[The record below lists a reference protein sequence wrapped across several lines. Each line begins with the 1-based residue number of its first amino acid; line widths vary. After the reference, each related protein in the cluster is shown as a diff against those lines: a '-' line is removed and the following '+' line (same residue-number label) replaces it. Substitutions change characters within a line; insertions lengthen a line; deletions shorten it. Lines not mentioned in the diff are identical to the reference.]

1 MNKLF
6 ALLLAGFCATSF
18 AASHAGAPMKE
29 AMKAENPK
37 GEAKAQTAV
46 DAKAK
51 TGDKAAKQPEAMK
64 AGSDKAQAAAG
75 KKNDAKPAVAK
86 KSSTDDQMKKDA
98 SKL

>member
-1 MNKLF
+1 MNKLL

-29 AMKAENPK
+29 AMKADNPQ
-37 GEAKAQTAV
+37 GEAKAQANV

-51 TGDKAAKQPEAMK
+51 TGDKAAKQPESMK
-64 AGSDKAQAAAG
+64 AGSEKAQAAAE
-75 KKNDAKPAVAK
+75 KKVAAKPKVAK
-86 KSSTDDQMKKDA
+86 KTTDEQMKKDA

>member
-1 MNKLF
+1 MNKLL

-29 AMKAENPK
+29 AMKAENPQ
-37 GEAKAQTAV
+37 GEAKAQTKV
-46 DAKAK
+46 DAKGK

-64 AGSDKAQAAAG
+64 AGSEKAQAAAV
-75 KKNDAKPAVAK
+75 KKNEAKPAVAK
-86 KSSTDDQMKKDA
+86 KGANDEQMKKDA